1 MRQRDQIM
9 INKISSALASFLIMY
24 SAFGQ
29 TSQEQ
34 EIKVLSVSDSPSGPV
49 GDAIRHGYKILTET
63 RAMLPTNVGNG
74 LNCTSCH
81 LNGGTKPHAAPWA
94 GLWGVFPAYSARAA
108 KVITLADRVNDCFER
123 SMNGKAI
130 AYDSMEMTSILSY
143 MQFIS
148 TGVPTGSNAKGRG
161 EGKID
166 QNLIPDAVKGKTV
179 YAEKCAAC
187 HGANGLGLKG
197 EPNKY
202 VFPPLWGEDSF
213 NDGAGM
219 ARPYTAASFVIAN
232 MPLGLDNS
240 LTQQEALDVSQY
252 FTHQTRPVYPGKQN
266 DWPQGG
272 RPKDAR

>member
-1 MRQRDQIM
+1 MTNRIC
-9 INKISSALASFLIMY
+9 IAIACLLILHPALGQAELSFDL
-24 SAFGQ
+24 
-29 TSQEQ
+29 
-34 EIKVLSVSDSPSGPV
+34 KSVSMAHAPSGPV
-49 GDAIRHGYKILTET
+49 GDAIRQGHKILTET
-63 RAMLPTNVGNG
+63 RVMLPGNVGNG

-81 LNGGTKPHAAPWA
+81 LDGGTKPHAAPWA
-94 GLWGVFPAYSARAA
+94 GLWGVFPAYSARSA

-130 AYDSMEMTSILSY
+130 AYDSAEMTSILSY
-143 MQFIS
+143 IQFIS
-148 TGVPTGSNAKGRG
+148 TGVPTGSSVMGRG

-166 QNLIPDAVKGKTV
+166 QHLTPDPVRGKTV
-179 YAEKCAAC
+179 YAEKCASC

-197 EPNKY
+197 EANKY
-202 VFPPLWGEDSF
+202 VFPPLWGDDSF

-252 FTHQTRPVYPGKQN
+252 FTHQPRPVYGDKKN